1 MITDSVRR
9 SQGLR
14 ARRYMNN
21 RGRLALRIAL
31 LEDDLDQAA
40 LFTEW
45 LKASGHSCE
54 HFAAGKPFI
63 RNIKHDSY
71 DVLMLD
77 WMVPDMDGYACAR
90 RLREEGLKVAIL
102 AFTASSIPG
111 TRQACLDAG
120 MDGHIS
126 KPVLRAT
133 LFNEIRRALK
143 DRSGPGR
150 RSRPG
155 R

>member
-1 MITDSVRR
+1 MSEGRLD
-9 SQGLR
+9 GLR
-14 ARRYMNN
+14 VLVVDDDEVN
-21 RGRLALRIAL
+21 RLVAAKMLQSLGAETVEACDGLQALGLAEEVDVVL
-31 LEDDLDQAA
+31 LDLA
-40 LFTEW
+40 
-45 LKASGHSCE
+45 
-54 HFAAGKPFI
+54 
-63 RNIKHDSY
+63 
-71 DVLMLD
+71 M
-77 WMVPDMDGYACAR
+77 PDMDGYACAR

-120 MDGHIS
+120 MDGHVS